1 MLLELES
8 NNGVILHLGWAWW
21 KLIGVI
27 RIYLTFVLGRHWYWI
42 MAAAAYSGSNS
53 LKEYLKRYG
62 INDEEDKKKKKKKKK
77 KVQSKPDA
85 TSLLVVD
92 EDPVWQK
99 TVNLEEENSGDSAG
113 K

>member
-1 MLLELES
+1 
-8 NNGVILHLGWAWW
+8 
-21 KLIGVI
+21 
-27 RIYLTFVLGRHWYWI
+27 

-62 INDEEDKKKKKKKKK
+62 INDEEDKKKKKKK
-77 KVQSKPDA
+77 VHSKPDA
-85 TSLLVVD
+85 TVLLVVD

>member
-1 MLLELES
+1 
-8 NNGVILHLGWAWW
+8 
-21 KLIGVI
+21 
-27 RIYLTFVLGRHWYWI
+27 

-77 KVQSKPDA
+77 KKVQSKPDA
-85 TSLLVVD
+85 TGLLVVD

-99 TVNLEEENSGDSAG
+99 TVNLEEENSGNSAG

>member
-1 MLLELES
+1 
-8 NNGVILHLGWAWW
+8 
-21 KLIGVI
+21 
-27 RIYLTFVLGRHWYWI
+27 

-62 INDEEDKKKKKKKKK
+62 INDEEDKKKKKKKK
-77 KVQSKPDA
+77 VQSKPDA
-85 TSLLVVD
+85 TGLLVVD

-99 TVNLEEENSGDSAG
+99 TVNLEEENSGNSAG

>member
-1 MLLELES
+1 
-8 NNGVILHLGWAWW
+8 
-21 KLIGVI
+21 
-27 RIYLTFVLGRHWYWI
+27 

-62 INDEEDKKKKKKKKK
+62 INDEEDKKKKKKKK
-77 KVQSKPDA
+77 VQSKPDA
-85 TSLLVVD
+85 TGLLVVD

>member
-1 MLLELES
+1 
-8 NNGVILHLGWAWW
+8 
-21 KLIGVI
+21 
-27 RIYLTFVLGRHWYWI
+27 

-62 INDEEDKKKKKKKKK
+62 INDEEDKKKKKKKK
-77 KVQSKPDA
+77 VQSKPDA
-85 TSLLVVD
+85 TGLLVVD

-99 TVNLEEENSGDSAG
+99 TVNLEEENSSNSAG